1 MSSYIVGNNSY
12 KNIKLLSYLLVK
24 EMIGESYYEYQKEY
38 HNKQELKDYID
49 TSIYNLYKTNVASVA
64 IQYGDKIRFATD
76 DYYHKFEKE
85 VLDCEYIEKYPLS
98 RNLVVSL
105 VNAFDN
111 INYQIEM
118 EYVKDF
124 ANYIKLLALKYLTR
138 SIEKDIEVQTYERN
152 IKQENVGYYSWGL
165 DNLQLSTPQ
174 ILEF

>member
-24 EMIGESYYEYQKEY
+24 EMVGENYYQYQKEY
-38 HNKQELKDYID
+38 HNKEELKDFID
-49 TSIYNLYKTNVASVA
+49 TGVYNLYKTNVASVA

-76 DYYHKFEKE
+76 NYYEKFRQQVIK
-85 VLDCEYIEKYPLS
+85 CEYIEKYPLS

-138 SIEKDIEVQTYERN
+138 SIDKDVEAEVYERGL
-152 IKQENVGYYSWGL
+152 KRENVGYYAWGL
-165 DNLQLSTPQ
+165 DDLELKAPQ

>member
-24 EMIGESYYEYQKEY
+24 EVIGENYYQYQKEY
-38 HNKQELKDYID
+38 HNKEELKDFID
-49 TSIYNLYKTNVASVA
+49 TGVYNLYKTNVASVA

-76 DYYHKFEKE
+76 NYYEKFRNE
-85 VLDCEYIEKYPLS
+85 VLKCEYKENFPLS
-98 RNLVVSL
+98 RNLVISL
-105 VNAFDN
+105 VCAFDN

-124 ANYIKLLALKYLTR
+124 MNYIKLLALDYLKRNIT
-138 SIEKDIEVQTYERN
+138 KDIEEQVYSKN
-152 IKQENVGYYSWGL
+152 IKRESVGYYAWGL
-165 DNLQLSTPQ
+165 DDLEITAPQ

>member
-24 EMIGESYYEYQKEY
+24 EIIGKNYYEYQKEY
-38 HNKQELKDYID
+38 HNERELKDWID
-49 TSIYNLYKTNVASVA
+49 TSVYNLYKTNVASVA

-76 DYYHKFEKE
+76 NYYEKFRQE
-85 VLDCEYIEKYPLS
+85 VIKCEFIEEYPLS
-98 RNLVVSL
+98 RNLVASL
-105 VNAFDN
+105 VCAFDN

-124 ANYIKLLALKYLTR
+124 VNYIKLLALKYLTR
-138 SIEKDIEVQTYERN
+138 CIEKDVEVQTYQKN
-152 IKQENVGYYSWGL
+152 IKQENVGFYPWGL
-165 DNLQLSTPQ
+165 DNLELKAPQ